1 MTSPSSLFVADG
13 DAWQPTDLCR
23 GPWDPAACHGGAP
36 AALVTRA
43 LEAVPMPDAPD
54 GSRPIPMRL
63 ARVTIELVRPVPT
76 RPLLVATSVVRPG
89 RKVALLEATLSTAD
103 DGVVVAMAR
112 ALRIRSTDPGEVIL
126 HDIGPDV
133 HDGPGGSAD
142 AVGTGGTADPGANDA
157 ERVPPLPAEPSD
169 VSTAMADYLGFHNGG
184 TEHRFVRGSFF
195 VPGPVFDWIRLQ
207 VPVVRGEEPSPWQR
221 AAAAADFANGIA
233 SSVGFGEGLFINPDL
248 TVHLWR
254 EPVGE
259 WIGMDSV
266 MRTSPTG
273 IGSSDSAMW
282 DLEGRIGRTNQSL
295 LLDHL

>member
-1 MTSPSSLFVADG
+1 MTSAASSSPSPSPSPSSLFVADG
-13 DAWQPTDLCR
+13 DAWTPTDLCR
-23 GPWDPAACHGGAP
+23 GPWDRGACHGGAP
-36 AALVTRA
+36 AALIARA
-43 LEAVPMPDAPD
+43 LESVPLPDAPD
-54 GSRPIPMRL
+54 GSGPIPMRL

-76 RPLLVATSVVRPG
+76 RPLLVETSVVRPG

-112 ALRIRSTDPGEVIL
+112 ALRIRSTEPGAVTL
-126 HDIGPDV
+126 NDVGPD
-133 HDGPGGSAD
+133 
-142 AVGTGGTADPGANDA
+142 GAQVNDA
-157 ERVPPLPAEPSD
+157 ERVPPLPPDPTD

-207 VPVVRGEEPSPWQR
+207 VPVVAGEEPSPWQR

-259 WIGMDSV
+259 WVGMDSV
-266 MRTSPTG
+266 MRTSLTG
-273 IGSSDSAMW
+273 IGSSDSTMW
-282 DLEGRIGRTNQSL
+282 DLDGRIGRTNQSL
-295 LLDHL
+295 LLDNL